1 MIRSPMVPDRMLQ
14 ALARTS
20 RPHTSPQPSAPPALH
35 ALSRLGL
42 LDGVEQETQRRACP
56 RETVETALG
65 GGAGLGAGGRS
76 HGVSREW
83 HATWG
88 HAVGRPPVSAW
99 LGGERTHFA
108 IANKEESRAMEPR
121 HDPFD
126 ERNGQAI
133 VGAFPR

>member
-1 MIRSPMVPDRMLQ
+1 MIRSLMVPDRMLQ

-20 RPHTSPQPSAPPALH
+20 RPHTSPRPSAPPALH

-99 LGGERTHFA
+99 LGGERPSAHTYA
-108 IANKEESRAMEPR
+108 YEP
-121 HDPFD
+121 
-126 ERNGQAI
+126 
-133 VGAFPR
+133 